1 MGNRNPDASY
11 TDVEQS
17 WWLAFEKGRKE
28 LIHTAYP
35 ALIIEYDPMTKRA
48 RVQPA
53 LRRVRANPDG
63 SRDEMPKPPIL
74 NVPVRQTA
82 VGKHLMH
89 QEIQEDDV
97 VLLVFSERGLTQ
109 FKAAWGE
116 IATPSLGAVLQER
129 DAMAIPWGSED
140 IEPIRDT
147 GWIVQ
152 NDTGECYFSV
162 DGNDPD
168 GPTIRAVIRTEDGE
182 DRTRLFMNIERAR
195 LAHMD
200 SEVEVDA
207 DMVRARKGSNT
218 SATLQDDSLALVQG
232 SASFNMASGVVTL
245 NAPGG
250 FNITASHVHHGG
262 ITIGNDHVHPYTR
275 PQHPAGSA
283 NSGTPQ

>member
-97 VLLVFSERGLTQ
+97 VLLVFSERGITQ

-182 DRTRLFMNIERAR
+182 DQTSLLMNAERAK
-195 LAHMD
+195 LLHLDA
-200 SEVEVDA
+200 EVEVD
-207 DMVRARKGSNT
+207 DNMARLQKGSNS
-218 SATLQDDSLALVQG
+218 SATVRDDSVTVRQG
-232 SASFNMASGVVTL
+232 AGSMVLSARQLTIDADVTVRGSVTADDEVTGNGVELST
-245 NAPGG
+245 
-250 FNITASHVHHGG
+250 HVHGG
-262 ITIGNDHVHPYTR
+262 VMSGG
-275 PQHPAGSA
+275 GST
-283 NSGTPQ
+283 SPPS